1 MARDTGSP
9 PFGVMP
15 YAQNAA
21 RAGAGFASRPAV
33 AGTAAG
39 TITRAGLPTAVPPA
53 GTGLTTTAFEPI
65 FASAPI
71 VKPPSTLA
79 PAPTITPRS
88 SVGCRLAPR
97 VSDVPPSVTP

>member
-1 MARDTGSP
+1 MASDTGSSA
-9 PFGVMP
+9 FGVMP
-15 YAQNAA
+15 YAQNPG
-21 RAGAGFASRPAV
+21 RVRVFFASAPDDAAVAAAAAAV
-33 AGTAAG
+33 AGM
-39 TITRAGLPTAVPPA
+39 ITRAGLPTAVPPA

-88 SVGCRLAPR
+88 SVGWRL
-97 VSDVPPSVTP
+97 